1 MLLHELLQGFYV
13 VHEDHGVK
21 LIDRR
26 SVLTEVDEKVE
37 VVMHD
42 EALRGESGL
51 KAELHRRGHGQVQ
64 GHECTE

>member
-1 MLLHELLQGFYV
+1 MLLNELLQGFYV

-21 LIDRR
+21 LIDRP

-37 VVMHD
+37 VVMRY
-42 EALRGESGL
+42 ESLCGESGL

-64 GHECTE
+64 GHQCTE